1 MHWNHDKRTKC
12 KPSFQIAILL
22 AIWSLVPCQS
32 VLSSGEISPGDE
44 DGAIREDT
52 GEIEVDDIEKDSG
65 DDDIGGGVVEEESE
79 ERIRLFQYDP
89 VEVKI
94 PKFLTPEECERLKEL
109 ALDAGLSSSRTLGLS
124 LNLTGIDESKVTF
137 NKTEWIPKLTK
148 CDNDTDGKLDFTEV
162 LQCLPGLEEG
172 ETVPPDM
179 LQILYL
185 RVKLDL
191 DSNGFIDARELWL
204 MNLENKTIEIKEWL
218 SQWRRGNVSEVKGKG
233 RTRISEQAWVDWA
246 DSAEPIVMNLRE
258 RVLALTNLDRN
269 IVFSSEDLQVVRY
282 HPGGRFHAHLDSQR
296 SREDQQCIHTFKPK
310 IKQEPRICRF
320 MTILY
325 YLQDPESGGETAFP
339 LAEFENISKEYK
351 KSLGYNYRDLS
362 RNCYKNLYVTP
373 EYGKAIMWYNHH
385 IDEETGWMSSVN
397 EHALHGGCDVTKGTK
412 WIANNWIT
420 VDDDYE
426 RQMEFH
432 AQIFQPRKDGEIA
445 ESGNETNDEENN
457 TVAGKVEGDTESN
470 DDISDQNNDN
480 ESSKEERSTPA
491 TGRSE
496 RDGLSQEHVEL

>member
-1 MHWNHDKRTKC
+1 MHRNHDKRT
-12 KPSFQIAILL
+12 SFQIIILL
-22 AIWSLVPCQS
+22 TIWTLVHCPS
-32 VLSSGEISPGDE
+32 VLSSGEISPGDD
-44 DGAIREDT
+44 DGTIREDT
-52 GEIEVDDIEKDSG
+52 GEIEVDDIEKDSS
-65 DDDIGGGVVEEESE
+65 DDDIGGVVVEEQSE

-89 VEVKI
+89 VEVGYIRYVEISPGRYIQMKTIAVKPPAFGTTNWLIIKVVYVCDGGENCHFDLLPPEI
-94 PKFLTPEECERLKEL
+94 PKFLTAEECERLKEL
-109 ALDAGLSSSRTLGLS
+109 ALDAGLYSSRTLGS
-124 LNLTGIDESKVTF
+124 ALNITGIDESKVTF

-185 RVKLDL
+185 QVKLDL
-191 DSNGFIDARELWL
+191 DSNGIIDARELWL
-204 MNLENKTIEIKEWL
+204 MNIENKTIEIKEWL

-233 RTRISEQAWVDWA
+233 RARISEQAWVDWA
-246 DSAEPIVMNLRE
+246 DSAEPIVLNLRE
-258 RVLALTNLDRN
+258 
-269 IVFSSEDLQVVRY
+269 
-282 HPGGRFHAHLDSQR
+282 
-296 SREDQQCIHTFKPK
+296 
-310 IKQEPRICRF
+310 RF

-325 YLQDPESGGETAFP
+325 YLQDTEIGGETAFP

-351 KSLGYNYRDLS
+351 KSLGYNYSDLS
-362 RNCYKNLYVTP
+362 RNCHKNLYVTP

-385 IDEETGWMSSVN
+385 IDEETGWMSSLN
-397 EHALHGGCDVTKGTK
+397 KNALHGGCDVTKGTK

-432 AQIFQPRKDGEIA
+432 AQIFQPRKDGEVA

-457 TVAGKVEGDTESN
+457 TVVGKVEGDTESN
-470 DDISDQNNDN
+470 DDSSDQNNHN
-480 ESSKEERSTPA
+480 ESSTGERSMPA

-496 RDGLSQEHVEL
+496 RHGLSQEHVEL